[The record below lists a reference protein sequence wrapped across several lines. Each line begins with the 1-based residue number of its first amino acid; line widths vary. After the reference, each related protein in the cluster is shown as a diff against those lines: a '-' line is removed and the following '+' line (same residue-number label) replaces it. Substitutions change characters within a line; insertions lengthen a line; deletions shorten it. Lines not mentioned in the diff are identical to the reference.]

1 MLQYVYGN
9 FAPFQRCS
17 IISSLPDV
25 LLCALSYIFSEIST
39 YIIFIFN
46 LLPDITMEFFKKKYV
61 NIFLNKLMVMHG
73 NLLER

>member
-1 MLQYVYGN
+1 ML
-9 FAPFQRCS
+9 P
-17 IISSLPDV
+17 
-25 LLCALSYIFSEIST
+25 CALSYIFSEIST